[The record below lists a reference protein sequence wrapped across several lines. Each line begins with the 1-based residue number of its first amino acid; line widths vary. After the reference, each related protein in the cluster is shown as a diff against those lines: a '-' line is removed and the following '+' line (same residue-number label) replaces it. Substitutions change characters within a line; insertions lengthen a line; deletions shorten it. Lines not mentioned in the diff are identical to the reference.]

1 VYKLIIVVQKFK
13 GILNLRPPNPSKN
26 KYSKAPPHRA
36 HAPRTPHTPNTHNSN
51 FQRRRLFSTSEPFQ
65 VALPLLINRMQ
76 NAIKKESQGASQEG
90 REDDQAAAAAAAS
103 AVASTKFK

>member
-1 VYKLIIVVQKFK
+1 
-13 GILNLRPPNPSKN
+13 
-26 KYSKAPPHRA
+26 
-36 HAPRTPHTPNTHNSN
+36 
-51 FQRRRLFSTSEPFQ
+51 

-90 REDDQAAAAAAAS
+90 REDDQAAAAAS